1 MLHQNIF
8 IKTKCFRMEN
18 TGNSHNNLGSDC
30 TIRLIDTDCGGIE
43 MTHYVMGIDNGGT
56 VSKAALFALDGQQ
69 IAVASRKSSVH
80 TPQPGFTERDME
92 DLWQDN
98 VAVIREVLEKS
109 GVSPDQISGVA
120 LAGHGKGL
128 YAWGKDGR
136 PAGPGIVSTDNRAWQ
151 YAERWASD
159 GTAAAI
165 YPKTCQ
171 KLIACQQAA
180 LLRWRKDHEP
190 EHYERIQW
198 IFSIKDYLRF
208 RLTGEAY
215 AEMSDMS
222 GTSLMDIQAQD
233 YDQSILETLGIPE
246 VHDALPPLRWSSDP
260 CGQVSEEAAQLT
272 GLRAGT
278 PVAGGM
284 FDIDACAIAMDITDP
299 ERLCTIAGTWSIN
312 EYIARQPVLYG
323 PIAMNSL
330 YAIPGYYLIEECS
343 ATSAGNLEWFV
354 DRMLHHGKF
363 ATMPEGV
370 RLYDYVDQLVDSVDP
385 ASSDTVFLPFLY
397 GSNDHPLA
405 QGALIGLTNYHQN
418 AHVLRAVY
426 EGVAF
431 SHRSHIDKLLAAR
444 RPPQAIRMA
453 GGAVRSRVWV
463 QMFADV
469 LQVPIEIIATEE
481 LGALG
486 AAMAAAVATGHFKDY
501 SQAAQS
507 MVHLADTIL
516 PDPARAAV
524 YQEKYETYCTF
535 RNALNPAWNRLA

>member
-1 MLHQNIF
+1 
-8 IKTKCFRMEN
+8 
-18 TGNSHNNLGSDC
+18 
-30 TIRLIDTDCGGIE
+30 
-43 MTHYVMGIDNGGT
+43 
-56 VSKAALFALDGQQ
+56 
-69 IAVASRKSSVH
+69 
-80 TPQPGFTERDME
+80 ME
-92 DLWQDN
+92 DLWQAN
-98 VAVIREVLEKS
+98 IAVVREVLEKS
-109 GVSPDQISGVA
+109 GVSPDHISGVA

-151 YAERWASD
+151 YAESWASD

-222 GTSLMDIQAQD
+222 GTSLMDILAQD
-233 YDQSILETLGIPE
+233 YDRSILETLGIPE

-312 EYIARQPVLYG
+312 EYIASQPVLHG

-370 RLYDYVDQLVDSVDP
+370 RLYDYVDHWLIPSIRRHQTQSF
-385 ASSDTVFLPFLY
+385 FLPY

-405 QGALIGLTNYHQN
+405 QGALIGRTNYHQN

-426 EGVAF
+426 EGSPSPTVATLI
-431 SHRSHIDKLLAAR
+431 SYW
-444 RPPQAIRMA
+444 PPQATA
-453 GGAVRSRVWV
+453 GDPNGWRCCALPSLGPE
-463 QMFADV
+463 FADV

-486 AAMAAAVATGHFKDY
+486 AAMAAAVATVILQITARLPRPWSTWQIRSCQIQPVQPSIRK
-501 SQAAQS
+501 S
-507 MVHLADTIL
+507 MIPTAPSAT
-516 PDPARAAV
+516 R
-524 YQEKYETYCTF
+524 
-535 RNALNPAWNRLA
+535 